1 MKMNEKW
8 RTYWTSDT
16 MNKINDL
23 SIMSIE
29 KNTTLIYINTILM
42 KASSKNVQKSWITF
56 INDIL
61 TSQDK

>member
-1 MKMNEKW
+1 
-8 RTYWTSDT
+8 
-16 MNKINDL
+16 
-23 SIMSIE
+23 MSIE